1 MVCNRLPGRHIP
13 IRKESTLQ
21 TAYGIPHDAHM
32 RIAPYRL
39 VCIHLIKITLCQ
51 IHAAHIAYNTVDDHN
66 LPMIPEIHLTGKLRK
81 THRKESR
88 HLYTL
93 RFHLLEKAILHV
105 PTSHVVVHQPDAHPL
120 TGFGRQSLAHQ
131 SSHLVIFY
139 DIEFHMDMMP
149 RRGNVAQEVI
159 EHLLSGN
166 EETYFIVGIRK

>member
-1 MVCNRLPGRHIP
+1 
-13 IRKESTLQ
+13 
-21 TAYGIPHDAHM
+21 M

-39 VCIHLIKITLCQ
+39 VFIHLIKITLCQ

-81 THRKESR
+81 TYRKESR

-120 TGFGRQSLAHQ
+120 TGFDCQSLA
-131 SSHLVIFY
+131 Y
-139 DIEFHMDMMP
+139 
-149 RRGNVAQEVI
+149 
-159 EHLLSGN
+159 
-166 EETYFIVGIRK
+166 